1 MKEIVL
7 KILVCKQKDV
17 NICVYLLH
25 NFLIFVLLT
34 FVVTGVINLKE
45 VQDIESTVLYH
56 VYQAAQ
62 LNHEN
67 MKDFIRFLKH
77 VSHSEYMLQPFIFSV
92 LMSVSG
98 IYEDQVYQIFNM

>member
-1 MKEIVL
+1 MREIVL
-7 KILVCKQKDV
+7 KILVCEQKNV
-17 NICVYLLH
+17 IIYVYLLR
-25 NFLIFVLLT
+25 NFLIFVLT
-34 FVVTGVINLKE
+34 FVFTGIINLKE

-77 VSHSEYMLQPFIFSV
+77 VSHASEYMLQPFMLSV

>member
-1 MKEIVL
+1 MHK
-7 KILVCKQKDV
+7 
-17 NICVYLLH
+17 
-25 NFLIFVLLT
+25 FLIVIFV
-34 FVVTGVINLKE
+34 FIWIFIDIINLKE

-77 VSHSEYMLQPFIFSV
+77 VSHAPEYVLQPFMLSV
-92 LMSVSG
+92 LMSVST
-98 IYEDQVYQIFNM
+98 IYEDQVVKIFSTKLKICIFTLLF